1 MLCRTAIVHPLKCV
15 CKFSVIARYHSV
27 SHAVTKF
34 ANLINGHTAV
44 RCSVNKGILG
54 KYAESGTNK
63 GDGRGTVVGL
73 DELD

>member
-1 MLCRTAIVHPLKCV
+1 MLFELLIVHPLKCV
-15 CKFSVIARYHSV
+15 CKFSVTASLLLCV
-27 SHAVTKF
+27 TSVTKF

-63 GDGRGTVVGL
+63 GDGRRTVVGL